1 MDRRT
6 EPPIWPSG
14 ESEIPEENEIP
25 EGRRCSSGFFLC
37 GGACARDGLAHAAG
51 LALSVSHRLDC
62 GSSARRINR
71 QPGSSPAP
79 FGPSGPLALD
89 SAGAPVGGGIFQ
101 EKLSP
106 KDNADD
112 VARTLFARSRGQP
125 DSFDQRITY
134 PPFTGAS
141 GVAEAFG
148 GCALLRRSRRIR
160 VGIEGRALYATDT
173 RKANHGTLTNPL
185 FRCVIVSVPAFCHWS
200 ERSPLGPSCCNL

>member
-6 EPPIWPSG
+6 EPPIWPPD

-25 EGRRCSSGFFLC
+25 ERRWGSSGFLFS
-37 GGACARDGLAHAAG
+37 GGTCARDGLAYAAG

-71 QPGSSPAP
+71 QTGSSPAP
-79 FGPSGPLALD
+79 FGHQVLWPLD

-101 EKLSP
+101 EKLV
-106 KDNADD
+106 
-112 VARTLFARSRGQP
+112 VARTLFARSRGKQP
-125 DSFDQRITY
+125 DSFDQRIVIR
-134 PPFTGAS
+134 PSPGHECS
-141 GVAEAFG
+141 PLGVAEAFG
-148 GCALLRRSRRIR
+148 GCALLRRSRRVG
-160 VGIEGRALYATDT
+160 VGIERRALYATGI

>member
-6 EPPIWPSG
+6 EPPTWPPD

-25 EGRRCSSGFFLC
+25 ERRRGSYGFVFF
-37 GGACARDGLAHAAG
+37 GGTCARDGLAYAAG

-79 FGPSGPLALD
+79 FGHQVLWSLEFSGR
-89 SAGAPVGGGIFQ
+89 
-101 EKLSP
+101 
-106 KDNADD
+106 
-112 VARTLFARSRGQP
+112 AR
-125 DSFDQRITY
+125 
-134 PPFTGAS
+134 
-141 GVAEAFG
+141 
-148 GCALLRRSRRIR
+148 GCALLRRSVG
-160 VGIEGRALYATDT
+160 VGIERRALYATEI

-185 FRCVIVSVPAFCHWS
+185 FRCAIVSVPAFCHWS